1 MNANSIAI
9 LMPVFNAAPWLE
21 ACLDSIINQTH
32 TNFEVIAVDDF
43 STDHSLEI
51 LEKYSLQDDRIHY
64 FLNSDKGIIPAL
76 QLAFSKSTAELITRM
91 DADDIM
97 PPQKLEWLYD
107 AWIQN
112 PKNIITGKVNYF
124 SDKPISEG
132 YQVYENWL
140 NERVTNQ
147 DFNTWMYRECVLA
160 SANWLAHRDQLDV
173 VSGFDELIYPEDY
186 HLVLKWFEK
195 GIQITGIDF
204 VSHLWREHLERTSRN
219 SVNYA
224 QPAFFELKINHWI
237 EHRYDSVSQLIV
249 LGEGQKANLCK
260 QILTNNNIP
269 FLQAGLQARKNII
282 DVNDIQNYKHKQVL
296 VTVFPPEKERQKLE
310 QFLTKNKLEMGKNW
324 WYV

>member
-1 MNANSIAI
+1 MNAKSIAI
-9 LMPVFNAAPWLE
+9 LMPVYNAAHWLE
-21 ACLDSIINQTH
+21 ACLESIINQTH

-43 STDHSLEI
+43 STDNSLEI
-51 LEKYSLQDDRIHY
+51 LKKCSQQDDRIHY
-64 FLNSDKGIIPAL
+64 YQNSDKGIIPAL
-76 QLAFSKSTAELITRM
+76 QLALSKSTAELITRM

-124 SDKPISEG
+124 SDKPISQG
-132 YQVYENWL
+132 YQAYENWL

-147 DFNTWMYRECVLA
+147 DFNAWMYRECVLA

-173 VSGFDELIYPEDY
+173 VEGFDKLIYPEDY

-195 GIQITGIDF
+195 GVQITGIDV
-204 VSHLWREHLERTSRN
+204 VSHFWREHPERTSRN
-219 SVNYA
+219 SDNYA

-237 EHRYDSVSQLIV
+237 EHQYDSTVQLIV

-260 QILTNNNIP
+260 QVLSNNNIP
-269 FLQAGLQARKNII
+269 FLQAGLQARENII